1 MDRINSYTQGVL
13 LALPMLLLGAV
24 LLAPSATAG
33 DACQIRVEVTNPETA
48 TSKADI
54 SRLGV
59 RVRGGTWRNIQ
70 QHGERILAPGQTYV
84 ETFSPTIATEACD
97 ARRRY
102 RVKVTCKSSGG
113 GGLTGVT
120 LPGTASKN
128 WIYEPSETDWTTS
141 QTVKINAD
149 CP

>member
-1 MDRINSYTQGVL
+1 MACINSYRQKVL
-13 LALPMLLLGAV
+13 LTLPMLLLGAAF
-24 LLAPSATAG
+24 LALSATAG
-33 DACQIRVEVTNPETA
+33 DACQIRVEVTNPDTA

-70 QHGERILAPGQTYV
+70 EHGERILAPGQTYT

-102 RVKVTCKSSGG
+102 RVKVTCKND
-113 GGLTGVT
+113 GGLLGLSSAV
-120 LPGTASKN
+120 SKN
-128 WIYEPSETDWTTS
+128 WLYAPSETGWTTQ